1 MAKERENTLL
11 DEWKKLIKDFNDS
24 VEKSLAEI
32 RDCKRDIEMMKVELM
47 NEVST
52 GQYFRDEDCI
62 VISAPRIIIGNV
74 NKDGNLK
81 EEVGEIIIR
90 GHAVDVNGVGTG
102 GKITINAP
110 VIEQKAIDTG
120 LDGKEEVVHSD
131 SQITSQARAIVLCSQ
146 DPTEDVKYKAT
157 FLDMPVAEPGILL
170 HSEKDISVKAAP
182 SIEKKKEWIDSVAK
196 DIDAQITSRKS
207 DITAKEQDAESKL
220 KRLSNM
226 LSNEKELYGDDDLT
240 RTNVLAIDEIRAT
253 LKGELTQFNKLLL
266 DYAGM
271 VSDLAELTRK
281 KHALKAE
288 SDHVTAITEEFKKDT
303 GACIN
308 LQSESIDLFTMDGDD
323 NWRNNEG
330 AGVGIQANRIQLHST
345 YQAKDDSSESLTP
358 EESKGRVDIQARNVN
373 ISTVDVTDHT
383 FTDDH
388 KLKTAKFPAVGNVT
402 IRSKI
407 IDLESVDLAQM
418 DETGKLK
425 EEALTAGSQINMR
438 AEKVR
443 VKTIDHQGKN
453 VGKFSVNSKQISM
466 KATDIDG
473 YKPELELDSQGNR
486 KQPASL
492 PSKELAPGSEMLLLA
507 ETMRVGYKK
516 NKMRSKA
523 IFIASEEKTVLGSVK
538 EAVVTTGKATMRVKE
553 DAIEMAA
560 KGAATYSA
568 DKGNTVIGES
578 TFKGKVTGGD
588 IVADNLTANKAVK
601 APNLTDGMV
610 MSGPAE
616 KGLAVNEEDMGE
628 SNL

>member
-1 MAKERENTLL
+1 L
-11 DEWKKLIKDFNDS
+11 DEWKKLINDFNDS

-32 RDCKRDIEMMKVELM
+32 RDCKRDIEQMKADLM
-47 NEVST
+47 NEVNT

-90 GHAVDVNGVGTG
+90 GHALDMNGVGSG
-102 GKITINAP
+102 GKITMNAP
-110 VIEQKAIDTG
+110 VIEQKAVDTG
-120 LDGKEEVVHSD
+120 LDGREAVVYSD
-131 SQITSQARAIVLCSQ
+131 SQITSQARAIVLSSQ
-146 DPTEDVKYKAT
+146 SPKEDEKYKAT
-157 FLDMPVAEPGILL
+157 FLSIPEAKSGILFT
-170 HSEKDISVKAAP
+170 SEKDITIKAAP
-182 SIEKKKEWIDSVAK
+182 SNQKKKELIDK
-196 DIDAQITSRKS
+196 ETTDIDTKIAARKTE
-207 DITAKEQDAESKL
+207 INTKEQDAAFKL
-220 KRLSNM
+220 MRLSNI
-226 LSNEKELYGDDDLT
+226 LSNEKGLNDDDDLT
-240 RTNVLAIDEIRAT
+240 STNVLALDEIRGT
-253 LKGELTQFNKLLL
+253 LKGELTQFNNLLIE
-266 DYAGM
+266 YASA

-281 KHALKAE
+281 KQALKAE
-288 SDHVTAITEEFKKDT
+288 GDHVNATAEEYKQDT
-303 GACIN
+303 DACIN
-308 LQSESIDLFTMDGDD
+308 LQSESIEMFTMDGDD

-373 ISTVDVTDHT
+373 ISTVDSTDQT
-383 FTDDH
+383 FTEDH

-443 VKTIDHQGKN
+443 VKTINQEGKN

-486 KQPASL
+486 KQPESL

-507 ETMRVGYKK
+507 ETMRMGYKK
-516 NKMRSKA
+516 KKMRSKS
-523 IFIASEEKTVLGSVK
+523 IYIASQDKVVMGCDK
-538 EAVVTTGKATMRVKE
+538 EAIVTTGKATMKVKD

-560 KGAATYSA
+560 KGAATYSS
-568 DKGNTVIGES
+568 DKGNTVIGET

-588 IVADNLTANKAVK
+588 IVTDNLTANKAVK

-616 KGLAVNEEDMGE
+616 KGLDVNEEDMGE
-628 SNL
+628 SNI